1 LGCRSF
7 DTIGRCCCYY
17 ASTRYRAN
25 NWVAKDLSPGTLT
38 TACGAANF
46 RAGSDDLVG
55 KGEKKEKVVNIR
67 PWTAIKLCTN
77 LVEGLIHIHSDYGRK
92 LNCLIERWEYRCEWG
107 TFNRLTMGAVV
118 KGVKHSQ
125 CCGCKLL

>member
-17 ASTRYRAN
+17 ASTSYRAN
-25 NWVAKDLSPGTLT
+25 NRVAKDLSPGTLT

-67 PWTAIKLCTN
+67 PWTA
-77 LVEGLIHIHSDYGRK
+77 
-92 LNCLIERWEYRCEWG
+92 LNFAPTSSRDLSISIVIMEE
-107 TFNRLTMGAVV
+107 N
-118 KGVKHSQ
+118 
-125 CCGCKLL
+125 